1 MLSLADFR
9 TPSFNLSVTRD
20 GVGLEDEFE
29 LLMQLLVTY
38 FNWLR
43 WSLASVAGSRDI
55 GSTACPTWIR
65 KRGSQPKRIVLNVT
79 CRIQNDAPGCHSKAS
94 LQVQSKWGRG
104 RSFSPSHARAGRLP
118 PVAGV
123 GQ

>member
-1 MLSLADFR
+1 LLSLADFR
-9 TPSFNLSVTRD
+9 APSFNLSVTRD

-29 LLMQLLVTY
+29 LLMQLPVTY

-79 CRIQNDAPGCHSKAS
+79 CRIQNDAPACH
-94 LQVQSKWGRG
+94 
-104 RSFSPSHARAGRLP
+104 
-118 PVAGV
+118 
-123 GQ
+123 

>member
-1 MLSLADFR
+1 LPSLADFR

-43 WSLASVAGSRDI
+43 WSLASIAGSRDI
-55 GSTACPTWIR
+55 GSTACPTWSR

-79 CRIQNDAPGCHSKAS
+79 CGIQNDAPGCH
-94 LQVQSKWGRG
+94 
-104 RSFSPSHARAGRLP
+104 
-118 PVAGV
+118 
-123 GQ
+123 

>member
-1 MLSLADFR
+1 LLSLADFR

-29 LLMQLLVTY
+29 LLMQLPVTY

-55 GSTACPTWIR
+55 GSTACPIGVESAAASR
-65 KRGSQPKRIVLNVT
+65 SVLY
-79 CRIQNDAPGCHSKAS
+79 SM
-94 LQVQSKWGRG
+94 
-104 RSFSPSHARAGRLP
+104 
-118 PVAGV
+118 
-123 GQ
+123 